1 MLSFVFVLGVLVFV
15 HELGHFLAAKRVG
28 IRVLKFQLGFNP
40 TILSFRFGETEYG
53 IGALPLGGYV
63 KMAGEANEDGPTG
76 DPREFLSKTRW
87 QRFQVLFMGPAM
99 NLLLAFV
106 LLAGILYQ
114 GAEVASYA
122 DQPVNVGLVKPESPA
137 ALADIRPGDRIV
149 SVAGHRVDTWEEFS
163 VTVGTRP
170 NREIAIGLLR
180 DGLDVTKTVT
190 PAALADIRPGDRI
203 ISVAG
208 HRVDTWEAFS
218 VTVGTRPNREISIG
232 LLRDGLDVTKTVTPV
247 AEERGRFETGDIG
260 VMPNVHPHLAAISE
274 NEPGAKA
281 GLKAGDVIV
290 AANGMPMTFDTEFRQ
305 VIRKNANTPLTLSI
319 LRAGSP
325 MTIIVTPRMNGKVG
339 YLGVTPVDD
348 TKTIKPSILGAF
360 RLSWEKNWSM
370 TQMIGQTIWG
380 LLTREL
386 SPKQLMGPIAIA
398 QVSGESAQ
406 LGWMALLGLMVTLSL
421 NLGLLNL
428 MPIPML
434 DGGHIMIMALEGL
447 ARRDFSVKVKEKFLL
462 AGFVVLMM
470 LMVTVFYNDLSRIG
484 VFDRLLPKATSSQP
498 ATK

>member
-1 MLSFVFVLGVLVFV
+1 VLGVLVFV

-40 TILSFRFGETEYG
+40 TILSFRYGETEYG

-76 DPREFLSKTRW
+76 DPREFLSKSRW

-122 DQPVNVGLVKPESPA
+122 DQPVNVGLVTPDSPA
-137 ALADIRPGDRIV
+137 ARAGILPGDRIV
-149 SVAGHRVDTWEEFS
+149 TVAGHRVDTWEDFD
-163 VTVGTRP
+163 VTIGTR
-170 NREIAIGLLR
+170 A
-180 DGLDVTKTVT
+180 
-190 PAALADIRPGDRI
+190 
-203 ISVAG
+203 
-208 HRVDTWEAFS
+208 
-218 VTVGTRPNREISIG
+218 NREISIG
-232 LLRDGLDVTKTVTPV
+232 LLRNGLDVTKTVTPV
-247 AEERGRFETGDIG
+247 AEDKARFEMGRIG
-260 VMPNVHPHLAAISE
+260 VLPNVHPHLAAISE

-290 AANGMPMTFDTEFRQ
+290 AADGVPMTFDSDFRQ
-305 VIRKNANTPLTLSI
+305 VIRKNANTPLTLSV
-319 LRAGSP
+319 LRAGSAT
-325 MTIIVTPRMNGKVG
+325 TITVTPRLNGKVG

-360 RLSWEKNWSM
+360 RLSAEKNWGM

-406 LGWMALLGLMVTLSL
+406 LGWLPLLGLMVTLSL

-434 DGGHIMIMALEGL
+434 DGGHIMIMALEGI
-447 ARRDFSVKVKEKFLL
+447 ARRDFSVKVKEKVLL

-484 VFDRLLPKATSSQP
+484 VFDRLLPKSTSSQP
-498 ATK
+498 AAK